1 MDANRDAIFDL
12 ITAVNDDRRSLEAEA
27 LHSSDAMRKRQCER
41 LSRRHATTV
50 ARITRDLAR
59 RGGRQGSLSN
69 HQFETYIA
77 SLIDAYLDGSEER
90 AAAYGATPS
99 APAPRP
105 AASRRRTHK

>member
-27 LHSSDAMRKRQCER
+27 LHSSDPVRKRQCQR

-59 RGGRQGSLSN
+59 HGERQSSLSKRRL
-69 HQFETYIA
+69 ETCID

-90 AAAYGATPS
+90 AITYNAARS
-99 APAPRP
+99 APSPRS
-105 AASRRRTHK
+105 ASSRRRIRK